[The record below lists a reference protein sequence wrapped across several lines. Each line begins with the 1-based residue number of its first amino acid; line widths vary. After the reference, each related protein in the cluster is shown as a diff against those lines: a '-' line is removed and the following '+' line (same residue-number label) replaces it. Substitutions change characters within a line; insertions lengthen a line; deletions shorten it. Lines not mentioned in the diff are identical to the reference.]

1 MKVIEHLLSIEEY
14 YEVEKIIGTDFEFRL
29 KNRPRQIYNYIQ
41 EYLKDNELLIRE
53 LNELDSGKLLGYEK
67 NCAIRVAQQLI
78 NGEDKERLETIEST
92 SAQSFRTFSDL
103 DSIIR
108 RKEEALN
115 KKTKHKYD
123 NKHLAQQYIEC
134 LKSKD
139 EMPTLEQY
147 EAYMSYRI
155 D

>member
-53 LNELDSGKLLGYEK
+53 LNERDSGKLLGYEK

-78 NGEDKERLETIEST
+78 NGKDKERLETIEST
-92 SAQSFRTFSDL
+92 SA
-103 DSIIR
+103 
-108 RKEEALN
+108 
-115 KKTKHKYD
+115 
-123 NKHLAQQYIEC
+123 
-134 LKSKD
+134 
-139 EMPTLEQY
+139 
-147 EAYMSYRI
+147 
-155 D
+155 